1 MLTLRNLLSWLAIES
16 RCSVQMFSSFSF
28 PYLFIFCSSHKF
40 RPSWKTASFSVSWLL
55 SARPVLGSPSDY
67 ILIIL
72 WVPSDHPGEVTSQM
86 CQDMLWSH
94 PTPCS
99 RGDLRGNTCHLYSK
113 NQSVRGGLGPSL
125 LRPAPARKE
134 TSLRF
139 NFWEAGLVE
148 SSLAQ
153 CRFCCIQG

>member
-28 PYLFIFCSSHKF
+28 PFFFFGSSHKF
-40 RPSWKTASFSVSWLL
+40 RPSWKTASFSISWLL
-55 SARPVLGSPSDY
+55 SARPVLGSPSDCA
-67 ILIIL
+67 LIIL

-99 RGDLRGNTCHLYSK
+99 RGDLRGNACHLYSK
-113 NQSVRGGLGPSL
+113 NQNVGAACDPACWGLPPQGKKQIWDLISGRL
-125 LRPAPARKE
+125 
-134 TSLRF
+134 
-139 NFWEAGLVE
+139 GLWR
-148 SSLAQ
+148 AT
-153 CRFCCIQG
+153 